1 MAVNGVYSSAGYN
14 FGSLASIRKQAD
26 AIKQRVTAATEAR
39 IAEQERTGL
48 IQNPDTGEMVELSS
62 ISEETRQFWND
73 RLEAN
78 TISPGEAMILF
89 EAADP
94 NAESV
99 ERSKKL
105 AAIATKLQ
113 NKMFAGKTLTGKEKR
128 WLRDNNFTWLA
139 NVADRMEQEAEQLK
153 RKLARCKSKD
163 EARQVYMNA
172 KSCFVSGPDKND
184 GSFLFLSAALDEAY
198 SQHTKQGA
206 SKTSTVDIW
215 A

>member
-1 MAVNGVYSSAGYN
+1 MAVNGVYDSAGYN
-14 FGSLASIRKQAD
+14 FGSLASIRKQAE
-26 AIKQRVTAATEAR
+26 AIKQRAAAQREAR
-39 IAEQERTGL
+39 IAEQDKTGL

-89 EAADP
+89 EASDP

-99 ERSKKL
+99 ERSKEL
-105 AAIATKLQ
+105 AKVATKLQ
-113 NKMFAGKTLTGKEKR
+113 NKMFSGKLLTGKEIK
-128 WLRDNNFTWLA
+128 WLRENEYTWLA
-139 NVADRMEQEAEQLK
+139 GVAERAVQEAEQLEK
-153 RKLARCKSKD
+153 SLRGCKSKED
-163 EARQVYMNA
+163 AQRVYREA
-172 KSCFVSGPDKND
+172 KSRIMGGTDMKD
-184 GSFLFLSAALDEAY
+184 GSILFLSPALDEAY
-198 SQHTKQGA
+198 SHYMKHGT